1 MSIIVLNTGYRKFDI
16 LHWFACVADGR
27 VDGHVITKFLGW
39 MDYQIFL
46 GVAPV
51 IKEYAKIFLIY

>member
-1 MSIIVLNTGYRKFDI
+1 MSIIVLNTGCKKFDI

-46 GVAPV
+46 GVG
-51 IKEYAKIFLIY
+51 LRW